1 MSFFRINPIIVFSLM
16 SLFQSLINSDETT
29 ICDNP
34 ESFGFNKRPGT
45 TEYYYIHDILLTW
58 IDGEYLCQKYGAHL
72 PSVSIQ
78 SDLDYLRRELKFLQN
93 FSI

>member
-45 TEYYYIHDILLTW
+45 TEYYYVHDI
-58 IDGEYLCQKYGAHL
+58 
-72 PSVSIQ
+72 
-78 SDLDYLRRELKFLQN
+78 
-93 FSI
+93 